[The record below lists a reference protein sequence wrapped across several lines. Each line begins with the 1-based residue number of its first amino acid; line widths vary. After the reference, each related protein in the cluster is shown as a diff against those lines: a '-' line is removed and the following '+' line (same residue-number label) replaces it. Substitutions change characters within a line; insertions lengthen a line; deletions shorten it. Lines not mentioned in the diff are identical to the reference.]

1 MLIGIKGP
9 LGSGKTS
16 VLTFVGLR
24 QYAVGLN
31 VYSNYGLNF
40 RPGPTC
46 GEVLPF
52 SSENLANGEWQ
63 GPGILLIDELP
74 VWMDSRASISNR
86 LSSQMVLQTRK
97 KKTHIAY
104 TTQFLDQVDL
114 RVRRLTDV
122 VIECEKRKDF
132 AHLRIVR
139 TYDGHEVE
147 KKLYLPPLY
156 DLFDTNEIIKK
167 PQQKVEVKKTEPV
180 PIIKPS
186 RKDIPL

>member
-9 LGSGKTS
+9 LGAGKTAL
-16 VLTFVGLR
+16 LTFVGLR

-40 RPGPTC
+40 RPGPTS
-46 GEVLPF
+46 GKVLPF
-52 SSENLANGEWQ
+52 NAEDLANGNWQ

-74 VWMDSRASISNR
+74 VWMDSRNSISNR
-86 LSSQMVLQTRK
+86 ISTQMVLQTRK

-132 AHLRIVR
+132 AHLRLIR
-139 TYDGHEVE
+139 TYDGYEVE

-156 DLFDTNEIIKK
+156 DLYDTEEIIRK
-167 PQQKVEVKKTEPV
+167 PDLTTAKGVSSESSTVRGKVNV
-180 PIIKPS
+180 P
-186 RKDIPL
+186 L